1 VRRLPE
7 KMKNLS
13 IVLDQETLDRIVKL
27 QKKNDIFSRSSMIRT
42 IVKKGIKEIE
52 KTG

>member
-1 VRRLPE
+1 LPE

-27 QKKNDIFSRSSMIRT
+27 QKK
-42 IVKKGIKEIE
+42 K
-52 KTG
+52 

>member
-1 VRRLPE
+1 LPE

-27 QKKNDIFSRSSMIRT
+27 QKKKWHFQ
-42 IVKKGIKEIE
+42 
-52 KTG
+52 